1 MARKHTFAFGEATAV
16 LERADSVAYLK
27 DLKSTSIDLMVTS
40 PPYFIGKEYDR
51 STHVIDFE
59 KTILRLLPE
68 IQRILKPG
76 GSICWQL
83 GNYVCR
89 NEIIP
94 LDYVAAN
101 AMATI
106 QSFCLRNRIIWTYS
120 HGTNE
125 RRRFSGRHETIL
137 WYTYGDN
144 YYFDLD
150 LVRVPQKYPG
160 KRHYK
165 GPRKGNYSG
174 NPRGKNPGDYWDFG
188 AIWDI
193 PNVKANHVEK
203 TEHPCQYPIA
213 LVRRL
218 ILALCPIGG
227 SVLDPFVGSGT
238 TAVAALLDG
247 RNFVGCDVVDTY
259 LSIAE
264 SRIEALLR
272 GELRFRHDMP
282 IQEPTTN
289 CKLSIVPQHFEFIAG
304 ARNANNDSSGR

>member
-1 MARKHTFAFGEATAV
+1 MKAV
-16 LERADSVAYLK
+16 
-27 DLKSTSIDLMVTS
+27 KSASIDLIVTS
-40 PPYFIGKEYDR
+40 PPYFIGKEYDPSR
-51 STHVIDFE
+51 HIVDFE

-76 GSICWQL
+76 GSVCWQL
-83 GNYVCR
+83 GNYVSQ

-94 LDYVAAN
+94 LDYVAAT

-106 QSFCLRNRIIWTYS
+106 DSFFLRNRIIWTYS
-120 HGTNE
+120 HGTHE

-137 WYTYGDN
+137 WYTYGDK

-150 LVRVPQKYPG
+150 IVRVPQKYPS

-165 GPRKGNYSG
+165 GPNKGDYSG
-174 NPRGKNPGDYWDFG
+174 NPRGKNPGDYWQFG

-203 TEHPCQYPIA
+203 TPHPCQYPIA

-218 ILALCPIGG
+218 ILALCPLNGT
-227 SVLDPFVGSGT
+227 VLDPFVGSGT
-238 TAVAALLDG
+238 TAVAALLDR
-247 RNFVGCDVVDTY
+247 RNFVGCDIVDAY

-264 SRIEALLR
+264 SRIDALSR
-272 GELRFRHDMP
+272 DELRFREDLP
-282 IQEPTTN
+282 IQEPPDG
-289 CKLSIVPQHFEFIAG
+289 CKLLVVPEHFENTTG
-304 ARNANNDSSGR
+304 ARYEGDDSSGR